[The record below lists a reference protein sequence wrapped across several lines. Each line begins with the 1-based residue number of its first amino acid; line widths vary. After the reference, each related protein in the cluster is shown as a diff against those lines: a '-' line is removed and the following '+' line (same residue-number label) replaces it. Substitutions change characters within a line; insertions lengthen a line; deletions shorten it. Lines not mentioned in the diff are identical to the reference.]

1 MVDKKDSQHWSMD
14 KALQYIYINEVIFV
28 SLVLLC
34 FVGELLAEFTDRVA
48 LFYWFF
54 VTPVFFYCSLLS
66 EKAKAI
72 STGIEIKHL
81 LRYELVYWASVMT
94 AVLLIFL
101 MWHAETIKPGAAAMS
116 IHIILAHSMFV
127 SGIILGVY
135 YYLVGAIL
143 FLTAALSILFSG
155 TFGLDLV
162 LAIPFIWLGIYYE
175 KKLIFPTLKSKN
187 DFMKELDKDRKDKHH
202 KQSD

>member
-1 MVDKKDSQHWSMD
+1 MGDKKEFQHWSMD
-14 KALQYIYINEVIFV
+14 KAIRYIYINEIIFV
-28 SLVLLC
+28 LLVFLC
-34 FVGELLAEFTDRVA
+34 FIGELLAEFTDRVA

-54 VTPVFFYCSLLS
+54 MTPVFFYCSILS

-72 STGIEIKHL
+72 STGVEIKHL
-81 LRYELVYWASVMT
+81 LRYELLCWGSVMA

-101 MWHAETIKPGAAAMS
+101 MWHAETLKPGAAAMS
-116 IHIILAHSMFV
+116 IHIILAHTMFV
-127 SGIILGVY
+127 SGVILGVY

-143 FLTAALSILFSG
+143 FLTAALSILFGG

-162 LAIPFIWLGIYYE
+162 LAIPFIWLGLYYE
-175 KKLIFPTLKSKN
+175 KKLIFPTLKRKN
-187 DFMKELDKDRKDKHH
+187 DFMKELDKKRQDENP